1 MIRSRLR
8 RWLLLAGMLVAAAPS
23 PIWACAA
30 CFGKSDSD
38 LARGSFAGVLFL
50 LGVVLTVMGGIA
62 AFFIYLARRG
72 R

>member
-1 MIRSRLR
+1 MRLI
-8 RWLLLAGMLVAAAPS
+8 LAAAFLAVAPS
-23 PIWACAA
+23 PLWACAA

-62 AFFIYLARRG
+62 AFFIYLTRRG

>member
-1 MIRSRLR
+1 MIRTGLT
-8 RWLLLAGMLVAAAPS
+8 RWLLRAGLLVAAAPA
-23 PIWACAA
+23 PVLACAA

-38 LARGSFAGVLFL
+38 LARGSFAGVLLL